1 MGFKEI
7 WFWDDVMKNL
17 KEFLDKVIR
26 GVFDAF
32 EDLIDWIRNMIL

>member
-1 MGFKEI
+1 
-7 WFWDDVMKNL
+7 MKNL

-32 EDLIDWIRNMIL
+32 EEICRRLKEEE